1 MNAEDLPLI
10 EKVTVYMGNK
20 ELTKEDMQKYVCVS
34 TAVNDIVI
42 NVYNRHQKQKCLP
55 SIEAS

>member
-1 MNAEDLPLI
+1 MPLI
-10 EKVTVYMGNK
+10 EKVTVYMGNR

-55 SIEAS
+55 SIEAF